1 MTQRAVE
8 QLRDALK
15 VLAMPA
21 EAQLQH
27 VGGLHAD
34 LDEIALEFDDIAP
47 VRAALVDAG
56 ELTPAQASTIDA
68 VDRQLLDMSD
78 AGPSRWTAE
87 AASDGDDWRELR
99 RLALLALDALT

>member
-47 VRAALVDAG
+47 VRASLLDAG
-56 ELTPAQASTIDA
+56 EITSAQASAVDA
-68 VDRQLLDMSD
+68 VDRQLLEMSD

-87 AASDGDDWRELR
+87 SASAGEDWRKLR
-99 RLALLALDALT
+99 LLALQALDALA